1 MRDFHIPIEQEVNCR
16 DLSSFVSPS
25 ISQPKNSLQK
35 RHSFHLELKT
45 PNGRQSAVFDI
56 WGESTE
62 LSQSQISYVDKG
74 VILKSLI

>member
-35 RHSFHLELKT
+35 LMRCRFICKPSCNTDNNQRLDEFCETNHKMSSLRIRRYSFL
-45 PNGRQSAVFDI
+45 
-56 WGESTE
+56 
-62 LSQSQISYVDKG
+62 
-74 VILKSLI
+74 

>member
-1 MRDFHIPIEQEVNCR
+1 MKHKPLE
-16 DLSSFVSPS
+16 S
-25 ISQPKNSLQK
+25 IVKRKFK

-62 LSQSQISYVDKG
+62 LSQSQISYVEKG